1 MEKWH
6 ISGIMERL
14 WLFQFQNPERIILIL
29 LSIDLLLSQVVY
41 VKLERMVNERLVW

>member
-14 WLFQFQNPERIILIL
+14 WLFQFPDPERIILIL
-29 LSIDLLLSQVVY
+29 LIIDLLLSQVAF
-41 VKLERMVNERLVW
+41 VKL